1 MGSLTDTPASH
12 SRLVQA
18 KPGSYPALGIIE
30 VVTKT
35 SQDKH
40 SLERKLITFLT
51 LIFEFWYS
59 CQLNC

>member
-1 MGSLTDTPASH
+1 MESLTDTAVLH
-12 SRLVQA
+12 SQLVQA

-51 LIFEFWYS
+51 LIFKSGYS